1 MEISLRLKV
10 YEKYEKESVGIS
22 RTQKE
27 MHDVEEQTLPA
38 KRRR

>member
-1 MEISLRLKV
+1 MEISLKV